1 MKTKLLF
8 TIATITLFQVV
19 FSQEVKNV
27 IVDEK
32 TSISKD
38 SIQPAVIEKQNVKVS
53 ANSSKPD
60 SATIEATLAEQK
72 AKKEAEKLL
81 KEEQKAKKEV
91 EERQKEIAKNQKK
104 LEKQQ
109 DRIEKEQK
117 EQIKKQKSIS
127 DAEEDINKANDKL
140 KDAQKELVKDAEK
153 HAKKLEKG
161 KLSPD
166 DIEKYGKDKLKQ
178 EKRIEDLKAKILK
191 TESKLRKAK
200 K

>member
-8 TIATITLFQVV
+8 TIATVALFQVA
-19 FSQEVKNV
+19 FSQEVKNE

-53 ANSSKPD
+53 ADPSKPD
-60 SATIEATLAEQK
+60 AATIEAILAEQK
-72 AKKEAEKLL
+72 AKKEAEKLF

-117 EQIKKQKSIS
+117 EQFKRQKSIS
-127 DAEEDINKANDKL
+127 DAEENINKANDKL
-140 KDAQKELVKDAEK
+140 NNAQKDLIKDAEK
-153 HAKKLEKG
+153 HNKKLEKG
-161 KLSPD
+161 KLSPV
-166 DIEKYGKDKLKQ
+166 DIQEYEKDKLKQ
-178 EKRIEDLKAKILK
+178 EKKIEDLKEKILK
-191 TESKLRKAK
+191 AESKLRKLK